1 VSESDGTTNKTDRR
15 LCNWVHKTA
24 SCGMRKK
31 RWVVAAVAVAALA
44 LFGVYELLFGRLFPF
59 SLVAA
64 GFSRQEYERFI
75 VYHHGQPESSQLS
88 DLRDVVAIEEDYHG
102 MPFRSEP
109 EIFLCRDDREYHRL
123 TGGRAR
129 FIAIN
134 GRLFVSKRAQ
144 EDARQGRIDLQ
155 MYLTHEMSHCLL
167 QQHMSLVRSLKMP
180 RWLLEGTAMDCA
192 GQVGVGIYPD
202 RSTVYDAVA
211 RGVFCEPADFGTVLD
226 GEKGTALSC
235 PIENRTAFF
244 YSEFGCLV
252 EFLRSSHGAQ
262 RYRAFLKD
270 LVESRT
276 LNVERSFER
285 VFGTT
290 LDAEIARFKNETQ
303 RR

>member
-1 VSESDGTTNKTDRR
+1 MIESDGTTSKTDRR
-15 LCNWVHKTA
+15 LCWVHMTA
-24 SCGMRKK
+24 SYGMRKR

-59 SLVAA
+59 SPVVA
-64 GFSRQEYERFI
+64 GFSRQEYESFI

-88 DLRDVVAIEEDYHG
+88 YLSDVVAIEEDYHG

-144 EDARQGRIDLQ
+144 DDARQGRIDLRT
-155 MYLTHEMSHCLL
+155 YLTHEMSHCLL
-167 QQHMSLVRSLKMP
+167 QQHMSILRSLKVP

-202 RSTVYDAVA
+202 RSRVYDAVA

-262 RYRAFLKD
+262 RYQAFLKD

-276 LNVERSFER
+276 LNVEKSFEEAY
-285 VFGTT
+285 GTT
-290 LDAEIARFKNETQ
+290 LGDEIARFKNETQ